1 MASYRQE
8 LKRIENR
15 NKANEQLGE
24 LINALKNVDK
34 SIEDLK
40 RDAEEQL
47 LNDNEAGFEL
57 VASSIFYFQDV
68 RNVIQTVKIQFQT
81 YIKTAEVMDT
91 IEGVRPVLKNIAN
104 NMNSYPS
111 MNKSNKDFMKFK
123 KSLLRGQLNMKAM
136 TSMMTS
142 INPATTTTRS
152 KEEMNSLKQSILI
165 KNGMNPN
172 LNVQTGKITE
182 NDDFFNAINK

>member
-8 LKRIENR
+8 LKKIENR

-123 KSLLRGQLNMKAM
+123 YFALYFEYCHFCETIFQMHCQK
-136 TSMMTS
+136 
-142 INPATTTTRS
+142 
-152 KEEMNSLKQSILI
+152 
-165 KNGMNPN
+165 
-172 LNVQTGKITE
+172 
-182 NDDFFNAINK
+182 

>member
-47 LNDNEAGFEL
+47 MNDNEAGFEL

>member
-68 RNVIQTVKIQFQT
+68 RNVIDISESTL
-81 YIKTAEVMDT
+81 Y
-91 IEGVRPVLKNIAN
+91 PVLRR
-104 NMNSYPS
+104 
-111 MNKSNKDFMKFK
+111 
-123 KSLLRGQLNMKAM
+123 LQ
-136 TSMMTS
+136 
-142 INPATTTTRS
+142 
-152 KEEMNSLKQSILI
+152 KE
-165 KNGMNPN
+165 G
-172 LNVQTGKITE
+172 
-182 NDDFFNAINK
+182 

>member
-8 LKRIENR
+8 LKKIENR
-15 NKANEQLGE
+15 NKANEQLGD

>member
-15 NKANEQLGE
+15 NKANEQLAE
-24 LINALKNVDK
+24 LVTALKNVDK
-34 SIEDLK
+34 SIDDLK

-47 LNDNEAGFEL
+47 MNDNEAGFEL

-104 NMNSYPS
+104 NMNNYPS

-136 TSMMTS
+136 TSMMSS
-142 INPATTTTRS
+142 INPASTTVRS
-152 KEEMNSLKQSILI
+152 KEELNSLKQSILV

-172 LNVQTGKITE
+172 LNVTTGKISD
-182 NDDFFNAINK
+182 NDDFFDAINK